1 MPRPRVSAGRPAP
14 KPKVFVSHISQEAA
28 LAAVLQQSIKRDFI
42 GLIEVYVSSD
52 GASIEAGEDWLQSV
66 KEALKQAQAVVVLC
80 SKESIGRPWVNFEAG
95 GAWLQGVPII
105 PACHTD
111 LRPEDIPLP
120 LKLLQGIDAGQPADL
135 KRLYARLA
143 KIIEAE
149 EPSAAYEQI
158 AEAVKKCE
166 EDYRRVRRE
175 GAALDRVPNPRIL
188 CGASQQYAKHC
199 EYEKDLAA
207 IRAAFPDS
215 ELVDEGALT
224 AQRLR
229 EVLTEQQF
237 DIIHLVSFVDPGSGS
252 LVLSE
257 IGDETLL
264 PAGRADELSAD
275 GFAKL
280 VELSGARLVVLA
292 SCDSLRLS
300 AKLSRVTNMV
310 AAYDKVMTADVVEWE
325 KCFYRMLSRGHA
337 LSKAF
342 EVSIATS
349 EVQMCLL
356 TKKDAAFGP
365 EPKPARP

>member
-1 MPRPRVSAGRPAP
+1 MP

-28 LAAVLQQSIKRDFI
+28 LADVLQKHIKRDFL
-42 GLIEVYVSSD
+42 GLIDVYVSSD

-66 KEALKQAQAVVVLC
+66 KVALKKAKAVVVLC

-105 PACHTD
+105 PVCHTD

-120 LKLLQGIDAGQPADL
+120 LKLLQAVDASRPDDL

-143 KIIEAE
+143 KIIAAE
-149 EPSAAYEQI
+149 QPDADYQEIANDIKSCEQ
-158 AEAVKKCE
+158 
-166 EDYRRVRRE
+166 DYRKVRRE
-175 GAALDRVPNPRIL
+175 GATLDRVPTPRIL
-188 CGASQQYAKHC
+188 CGSSAQYATQC
-199 EYEKDLAA
+199 EYDKDLAVV
-207 IRAAFPDS
+207 RAAFPDS

-224 AQRLR
+224 VERLQ
-229 EVLTEQQF
+229 ELLTEQQF
-237 DIIHLVSFVDPGSGS
+237 DIIHLISFVNPATGA

-257 IGDETLL
+257 VDTQTLR
-264 PAGRADELSAD
+264 PVGSADELSAE

-310 AAYDKVMTADVVEWE
+310 AAYSTVLTDQVVEWE
-325 KCFYRMLSRGHA
+325 RCFYRMLARGHPV
-337 LSKAF
+337 SKAF

-349 EVQMCLL
+349 EVAMCLIP
-356 TKKDAAFGP
+356 KKDAAFAP
-365 EPKPARP
+365 EPTKAVSREP